1 MSDTLWTCEKCG
13 SVMTTGSIASHAEW
27 HDKQRDI
34 ELAGLRMDGIGPTH
48 GIPIDQTRPLP
59 PSIPPQATLI
69 DRLAALSTWLGEFP
83 FQPACVTGERTIN
96 DAIGRIEELEGEA
109 ADAEDAQAAVDTL
122 IGHGVDALARLGLSK
137 VPDAGSLKRDEAWD
151 AVKIMEAAIVGQR
164 ERIAYLEELNRRL
177 ERYAAFDADGYVGQ
191 VGDKRIVVECKNC
204 GHHYDMKPA
213 QYEQLQRQTHERNWR
228 IDL

>member
-1 MSDTLWTCEKCG
+1 MSEIG
-13 SVMTTGSIASHAEW
+13 HN
-27 HDKQRDI
+27 
-34 ELAGLRMDGIGPTH
+34 GIGPFNMSKMDEFPSPPP
-48 GIPIDQTRPLP
+48 GPVVEPPIDQTRPPP
-59 PSIPPQATLI
+59 PSIPPAATLL

-83 FQPACVTGERTIN
+83 FQAACVTGERTIN

-109 ADAEDAQAAVDTL
+109 ADAEDAQTAVDTL

-164 ERIAYLEELNRRL
+164 ERIAYLEEINRRL
-177 ERYAAFDADGYVGQ
+177 EKYAAFEAVGSIGNADGL
-191 VGDKRIVVECKNC
+191 VVIECQNC
-204 GHHYDMKPA
+204 SQRRRMPMGT
-213 QYEQLQRQTHERNWR
+213 YEVLQRQTHERNGR